1 MKSTV
6 IKVWNK
12 RTDVSNPIHSPM
24 SKADAVVLDSV
35 HVDGKISLY
44 CIEYKFDR
52 SIDRIVWCTE
62 YNPVACGQNH
72 CSYLSVAMGTSSV
85 MLVPYE

>member
-52 SIDRIVWCTE
+52 SIDRIVWCTG
-62 YNPVACGQNH
+62 YNPVA
-72 CSYLSVAMGTSSV
+72 
-85 MLVPYE
+85 